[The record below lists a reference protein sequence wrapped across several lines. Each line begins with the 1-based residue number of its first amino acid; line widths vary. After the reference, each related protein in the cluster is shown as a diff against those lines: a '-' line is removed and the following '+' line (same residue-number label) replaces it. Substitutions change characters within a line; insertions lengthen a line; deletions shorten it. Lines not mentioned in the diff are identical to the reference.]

1 MLVLIMTV
9 CSLST
14 PENCGEAR
22 LQFTY
27 DESMMQCMV
36 QAQPYIAQWSEEH
49 PGNRVE
55 KWRCAYPDREAS
67 KI

>member
-1 MLVLIMTV
+1 ML
-9 CSLST
+9 
-14 PENCGEAR
+14 
-22 LQFTY
+22 
-27 DESMMQCMV
+27 QCMV